1 MRSFFI
7 VTLQLGLIAAI
18 ALPFGSVGWNDVA
31 SALVAAGA
39 GLGAWALSANRPG
52 NFNIRPEPK
61 AGGQLVRR
69 GPYRYVRHPMYAALM
84 LAMPGFCLGYDAP
97 WRWAA
102 FAALLIVLVVKAS
115 IEERAMTARHPDYAD
130 YARSTKRFVPFLW

>member
-1 MRSFFI
+1 MRSVFI

-18 ALPFGSVGWNDVA
+18 VLPFGSVGWNHAA

-39 GLGAWALSANRPG
+39 AVGVWALTANRPG

-69 GPYRYVRHPMYAALM
+69 GPYRYIRHPMYAALM
-84 LAMPGFCLGYDAP
+84 LAMPGFCLGYDTP
-97 WRWAA
+97 WRWGA
-102 FAALLIVLVVKAS
+102 FAALLVVLVVKAG
-115 IEERAMTARHPDYAD
+115 IEEEAMTARHSDYAD
-130 YARSTKRFVPFLW
+130 YARSTKRFVPFIW